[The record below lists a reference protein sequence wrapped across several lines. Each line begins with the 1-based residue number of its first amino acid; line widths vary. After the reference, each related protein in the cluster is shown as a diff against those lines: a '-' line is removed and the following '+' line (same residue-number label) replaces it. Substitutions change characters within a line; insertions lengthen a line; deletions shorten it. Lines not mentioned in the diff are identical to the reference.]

1 MIELI
6 NHYFSPNTLR
16 MCNVMVCLRA
26 STGLSSRLA
35 SSSSLAD
42 IQAWRPG
49 CPGATRCSQWLIV
62 SLLAYAATTD
72 RGSLP
77 APSWPPVGRGGAV
90 FVRRRGE
97 VHAVTC
103 VGVAV
108 VEY

>member
-1 MIELI
+1 
-6 NHYFSPNTLR
+6 
-16 MCNVMVCLRA
+16 MVCLRA

-77 APSWPPVGRGGAV
+77 APSWLGGEGPCLLGV
-90 FVRRRGE
+90 E
-97 VHAVTC
+97 VKFTPSLVLVLQLLSIEKA
-103 VGVAV
+103 A
-108 VEY
+108 